1 MMMMMILLLVSQ
13 HALGG
18 VVEVNEG
25 AESVLLPCVYS
36 DNPPEDPFLI
46 WTRSDLS
53 PNSVHL
59 RRENGDDLKNQN
71 QRFRNRTSMNPDAL
85 DTGNFSLTLRKPQQS
100 DGGNYTCSISGGRE
114 ELNLKRIH
122 LKVKVD
128 QQEVEVNEGSD
139 SVILPCRTSSL
150 LPEDTSVEW
159 TRSEPGFM
167 MVHSSNQRNQD
178 GFYRDRTEMDK
189 DFLRTG
195 DVSLTL
201 RNPRDGDDGRYV
213 CTVYRDQDVLRHTV
227 VLKYVKKEPFPSW
240 ATALLVLLV
249 LVLIVSA
256 GVLYHFKDYFLPA
269 QQVKVDPW
277 VKSVLLPCRTKVY
290 LPGGSRVEWR
300 DGDNKLV
307 HVYPNGSDD
316 PEEQNLTSRTRMGKE
331 PLKTKDLSLTLERP
345 SVADSG
351 IYTCRVRKGV
361 TLMMKRV
368 HLQVKDIVGLYQPDL
383 KASLKKKFQ
392 SLSEG
397 VAEPGNQ
404 TVLNQI
410 YTELHITE
418 GLTREVNQEHE
429 VRHIETASRNQ
440 ETIRRED
447 LFKVPPGRD
456 EPIRTV
462 MTMGVAGIDKTLL
475 TQKFTLDWAE
485 GKTNQNIDFIFP
497 FTFRELNML
506 KEEKFSLLG
515 LIHKLFSK
523 TKEISSFETFQ
534 VLFIFDGLDESRFTL
549 DFNNNPI
556 LTDVTESSSVD
567 VLVTNLIRGKLLP
580 SALLWITTRPA
591 AANQIPAQCVGM
603 ATEVTG
609 FTDPQKEEYFRK
621 RFRDDEEKASR
632 IISHIQK
639 SKTLHIMCHIPVF
652 CWITAKVLED
662 VMKTREGEKLPK
674 TLTEMYIEFLLVQL
688 KIKEEKYFGKAEEDP
703 ENRKLIESLGKLA
716 FEQLLKGNLIF
727 YDKEL
732 KQCGINIKDA
742 ALFSGVFT
750 EMFKRERGTLDISV
764 YSFVH
769 LSIQEFLAAVYML
782 HCFTSRKSEVIKTF
796 LGEEYRET
804 SLDEFMKKV
813 MEKSLSSE
821 NGHLDLFVRFLHG
834 LTVESNQ
841 SILGGLLGQTENSPE
856 TIQRIITNLKKMN
869 TKYISPD
876 RSINIFYCL
885 VEMNDVSFYQ
895 EIQRLLDSGKEL
907 SVTDCSALAF
917 MLQMSEVLDELDLE
931 KYNTSDKGRLRL
943 LPAVRNCRKARLGG
957 CSLRKAE
964 CEVLASALKS
974 NPDLTELEI
983 NQIFI
988 HGGGDS
994 DLKPLVE
1001 ILESSVSKVKK
1012 LRLIDCSLSETSRTS
1027 LFSALKS
1034 NPTHLT
1040 ELDLSGTN
1048 LEDSGLKELCGFLQT
1063 EGCRLE
1069 RLKLQECSLSETSWT
1084 SLFSALKSNP
1094 THLTELGLISTN
1106 LEDSGVKELCGFLLT
1121 EGCRLETL
1129 KLMDC
1134 SLSETSWTSLF
1145 SALKSNPTHLTV
1157 LNLSGTNLEGSG
1169 VKELCGFLQTE
1180 GCRLETLSLWSCS
1193 LSKISCDYLT
1203 STLKSNPTRLTELD
1217 LGGNNL
1223 MDSDVQQLKDL
1234 VKKVKIDD
1242 SDDSDLSD

>member
-1 MMMMMILLLVSQ
+1 MMMMILLLVSQ

-36 DNPPEDPFLI
+36 DKLPEDPFLI

-85 DTGNFSLTLRKPQQS
+85 NTGDFSLTLRKPQQS

-128 QQEVEVNEGSD
+128 QQEVEVTEGSD
-139 SVILPCRTSSL
+139 SVVLPCTTSSH

-159 TRSEPGFM
+159 TLSEPEFM

-178 GFYRDRTEMDK
+178 GFYRDRTEMNK

-269 QQVKVDPW
+269 PLKVDSG

-300 DGDNKLV
+300 DGENKTV
-307 HVYPNGSDD
+307 CVYPNGSDD
-316 PEEQNLTSRTRMGKE
+316 PEEQNLTSRTRTRMGKN
-331 PLKTKDLSLTLERP
+331 PLKTKDLSLTLKRP

-351 IYTCRVRKGV
+351 IYTCRVSIRKRV

-368 HLQVKDIVGLYQPDL
+368 HLQVKDIVGQYQPDL

-404 TVLNQI
+404 TVLDQI

-429 VRHIETASRNQ
+429 VRHIETASRNH
-440 ETIRRED
+440 ETIRRENI
-447 LFKVPPGRD
+447 FKVPPGS
-456 EPIRTV
+456 EQPIRTV

-497 FTFRELNML
+497 FTFKELNML

-523 TKEISSFETFQ
+523 TKEISSFEMFQ
-534 VLFIFDGLDESRFTL
+534 VLFIFDGLDESRLGL

-556 LTDVTESSSVD
+556 LTDATESSSVD
-567 VLVTNLIRGKLLP
+567 VLLTNLIRRKLLP

-591 AANQIPAQCVGM
+591 AANQIPAEFTDMV
-603 ATEVTG
+603 TEVRG

-662 VMKTREGEKLPK
+662 VMKTREGGELPK
-674 TLTEMYIEFLLVQL
+674 TLTEMYIEFLLIQL
-688 KIKEEKYFGKAEEDP
+688 KIKEEKYFGKADEDP
-703 ENRKLIESLGKLA
+703 ENKKLIESLGKLA
-716 FEQLLKGNLIF
+716 FEQLLEGNLIF

-750 EMFKRERGTLDISV
+750 EMFKKERGTRNISV

-769 LSIQEFLAAVYML
+769 LSVQEFLAAVYML

-796 LGEEYRET
+796 LGEKYRET
-804 SLDEFMKKV
+804 SLDEFMKEV
-813 MEKSLSSE
+813 MKKSLSSE

-841 SILGGLLGQTENSPE
+841 SILEDLLGQTENSPG
-856 TIQRIITNLKKMN
+856 TIQRIITNLMKMN
-869 TKYISPD
+869 TDKISTD

-895 EIQRLLDSGKEL
+895 EIQRLLDSGKQL
-907 SVTDCSALAF
+907 SETDCLALAF
-917 MLQMSEVLDELDLE
+917 MLQMLEVLDELDLE
-931 KYNTSDKGRLRL
+931 KYNTSNSGRRRL
-943 LPAVRNCRKARLGG
+943 VPAVRNCRKARLGD
-957 CSLRKAE
+957 CLIQKAE

-974 NPDLTELEI
+974 NSDLTELEI
-983 NQIFI
+983 SEIILGDETF
-988 HGGGDS
+988 GDS
-994 DLKPLVE
+994 DLKPLLE

-1012 LRLIDCSLSETSRTS
+1012 LRLDYCSLSETSWTS

-1040 ELDLSGTN
+1040 GLDLDDIN
-1048 LEDSGLKELCGFLQT
+1048 LEDSVVKELCGFLQT
-1063 EGCRLE
+1063 EGCRLG
-1069 RLKLQECSLSETSWT
+1069 RLRLDDCSLSETSWT

-1094 THLTELGLISTN
+1094 THLTELILISTN
-1106 LEDSGVKELCGFLLT
+1106 LEDSV
-1121 EGCRLETL
+1121 
-1129 KLMDC
+1129 
-1134 SLSETSWTSLF
+1134 
-1145 SALKSNPTHLTV
+1145 
-1157 LNLSGTNLEGSG
+1157 

-1180 GCRLETLSLWSCS
+1180 GCRLETLELFDCR
-1193 LSKISCDYLT
+1193 LSKNSCDYLT

-1234 VKKVKIDD
+1234 VKKVK
-1242 SDDSDLSD
+1242 